1 MNIGNENNILF
12 YNDKEG
18 NVRVEVIVQD
28 ENVWL
33 NVEAIARLLKYKGL
47 QLLNILVIFIMMK
60 N

>member
-18 NVRVEVIVQD
+18 NVRAEVIVQD